1 MVARFKDWMKKE
13 DLHIIQVGNVLV
25 SPDIFT
31 EKFCCDL
38 DKCHGICC
46 VEGDAGAPI
55 SMDEI
60 AETEAVLDV
69 VWPELQASAQAV
81 IDKQVLWEERT
92 VSLPM
97 TMKVVV
103 FVHSKRPIV
112 GGKRSLKSL
121 FLVRFIPSEP
131 KHLRAGW

>member
-1 MVARFKDWMKKE
+1 MKKE
-13 DLHIIQVGNVLV
+13 DLHIIQVGDVLV

-69 VWPELQASAQAV
+69 VWPDLKASAQAV
-81 IDKQVLWEERT
+81 IDKQGVAYVDEEGDLVTR
-92 VSLPM
+92 M
-97 TMKVVV
+97 
-103 FVHSKRPIV
+103 V
-112 GGKRSLKSL
+112 GGKDCV
-121 FLVRFIPSEP
+121 FTYDHE
-131 KHLRAGW
+131 A